1 MVGVE
6 RYYGDIEEL
15 KFGAEVGK
23 VLSLVVHSLYTNK
36 DIFLREVI
44 SNASDACDKLR
55 YLFLSDQSLME
66 AGEELRIVISVDR
79 DRRELTI
86 RDNGI
91 GMSRKELIDNLGTI
105 ASSGTQRFLEELKGD
120 KAQGCDLI
128 GKFGVGFYSVFMVA
142 TNVVVESCKAGEK
155 VGYRWQSSGDGVFSV
170 SKIDGDVSRGTKV
183 ILTLREN
190 EHDFL
195 DKFRIEHIVTTYSD
209 HVGYPIYL
217 ITSDGTEEKLNSGVA
232 IWTKPK
238 DAVSESEHMEFFRSI
253 SHIGSNPW
261 MVIHNKNEGT
271 IEYINLLYV
280 PSVKPFDLFHPDRRC
295 SVKLYVNRVFITED
309 NVQVIPQYLRF
320 LRGVIDSSDLPL
332 NISRET
338 LQNST
343 VIEKIKA
350 SVTRKVLTS
359 LRKKADSDPASYKT
373 FWENFGPV
381 LKEGLCEA
389 MDTES
394 REAILS
400 VCRFYS
406 SNSKEGELISLG
418 DYISRM
424 KPGQEHIFYL
434 SGNDLES
441 AMRSPQIEGMV
452 SNGIEVVLLVDPVDD
467 FWTSVV
473 LEYKGVP
480 FKSVTRVDESDLEKF
495 TESDDQGKKK
505 KKEKKDADDAQQKE
519 NVDAFITYM
528 KKVLGDSVSDIKV
541 SRKLTTSLVCL
552 AVPEHALDIRM
563 ERFLREQKQ
572 LSYKGSRILELNIKH
587 PVLSGLLRE
596 YKDNGESELLEN
608 MVHILFDQAC
618 IIEGEEV
625 NSAVD
630 FANRMNQVL
639 AGLFKK

>member
-1 MVGVE
+1 M
-6 RYYGDIEEL
+6 GDVEEL
-15 KFGAEVGK
+15 KFSAEVGK

-55 YLFLSDQSLME
+55 YLFCSDQSLME

-79 DRRELTI
+79 DRRELTV

-105 ASSGTQRFLEELKGD
+105 ASSGTQRFLEEFKGG

-142 TNVVVESCKAGEK
+142 TDVVVESCKAGEK
-155 VGYRWQSSGDGVFSV
+155 VGHRWQSSGDGVFSV
-170 SKIDGDVSRGTKV
+170 STIEGDVSRGTKV
-183 ILTLREN
+183 ILTLRED
-190 EHDFL
+190 EFDFL

-217 ITSDGTEEKLNSGVA
+217 IASDGTEEKLNSGVA

-238 DAVSESEHMEFFRSI
+238 DEISESEHMEFFRSI

-309 NVQVIPQYLRF
+309 NVQVIPQYMRF

-338 LQNST
+338 LQNNM

-350 SVTRKVLTS
+350 SVTRRVLTS
-359 LRKKADSDPASYKT
+359 LREKADSDPVSYKT

-394 REAILS
+394 RESILS

-495 TESDDQGKKK
+495 TEGDDQQSTKKK
-505 KKEKKDADDAQQKE
+505 KGEKK
-519 NVDAFITYM
+519 T
-528 KKVLGDSVSDIKV
+528 
-541 SRKLTTSLVCL
+541 LTTHSRRKMWR
-552 AVPEHALDIRM
+552 P
-563 ERFLREQKQ
+563 
-572 LSYKGSRILELNIKH
+572 LSIT
-587 PVLSGLLRE
+587 
-596 YKDNGESELLEN
+596 
-608 MVHILFDQAC
+608 
-618 IIEGEEV
+618 
-625 NSAVD
+625 
-630 FANRMNQVL
+630 
-639 AGLFKK
+639 

>member
-1 MVGVE
+1 M
-6 RYYGDIEEL
+6 GDVEEL
-15 KFGAEVGK
+15 KFSAEVGK

-55 YLFLSDQSLME
+55 YLFCSDQSLME

-79 DRRELTI
+79 DRRELTV

-105 ASSGTQRFLEELKGD
+105 ASSGTQRFLEEFKGG

-142 TNVVVESCKAGEK
+142 TDVVVESCKAGEK
-155 VGYRWQSSGDGVFSV
+155 VGHRWQSSGDGVFSV
-170 SKIDGDVSRGTKV
+170 STIEGDVSRGTKV
-183 ILTLREN
+183 ILTLRED
-190 EHDFL
+190 EFDFL

-238 DAVSESEHMEFFRSI
+238 DEISESEHMEFFRSI

-309 NVQVIPQYLRF
+309 NVQVIPQYMRF

-338 LQNST
+338 LQNNM

-350 SVTRKVLTS
+350 SVTRRVLTS
-359 LRKKADSDPASYKT
+359 LREKADSDPVSYKT

-394 REAILS
+394 RESILS

-495 TESDDQGKKK
+495 TEGDDQQSTKK
-505 KKEKKDADDAQQKE
+505 KKEKKDTDDAQQKE
-519 NVDAFITYM
+519 NVEAFIDYM

-608 MVHILFDQAC
+608 MVHVLFDQAC

-639 AGLFKK
+639 ARLFKK

>member
-1 MVGVE
+1 M
-6 RYYGDIEEL
+6 GDIEEL
-15 KFGAEVGK
+15 KFSAEVGK

-66 AGEELRIVISVDR
+66 VGEELRIVISVDR

-91 GMSRKELIDNLGTI
+91 GMGRKELIDNLGTI
-105 ASSGTQRFLEELKGD
+105 ASSGTQRFLEEFKGD
-120 KAQGCDLI
+120 KARGCDLI

-142 TNVVVESCKAGEK
+142 TDVVVESCKAGEK

-170 SKIDGDVSRGTKV
+170 SKIEGDVSRGTKV
-183 ILTLREN
+183 VLTLRED

-238 DAVSESEHMEFFRSI
+238 DEVSESEHMEFFRSI

-261 MVIHNKNEGT
+261 MVIHNRNEGT

-338 LQNST
+338 LQNNM
-343 VIEKIKA
+343 VIGKIKA
-350 SVTRKVLTS
+350 SVTRRVLTS
-359 LRKKADSDPASYKT
+359 LREKADNDPASYKT

-452 SNGIEVVLLVDPVDD
+452 GSGIEVVLLVDPVDD

-480 FKSVTRVDESDLEKF
+480 FKSVTRVGESDLEKF
-495 TESDDQGKKK
+495 TESDDQGGKKK

-519 NVDAFITYM
+519 NVEAFIAYM

-596 YKDNGESELLEN
+596 YKNNGEGELLEN

-625 NSAVD
+625 GSAVD